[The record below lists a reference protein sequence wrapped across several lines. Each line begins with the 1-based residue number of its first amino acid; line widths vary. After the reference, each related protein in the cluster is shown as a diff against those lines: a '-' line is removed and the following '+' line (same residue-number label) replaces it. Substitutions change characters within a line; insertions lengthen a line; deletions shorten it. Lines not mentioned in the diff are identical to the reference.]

1 MNVEIPQPTPA
12 VPFADITDVDT
23 TVEGESYLDTIVA
36 HEQARKKREADK
48 VNAFMAYLKVA
59 MPPFMPK
66 DQIERL
72 CQEVLEWIKDPEY
85 IPTEGVHAYREFGT
99 LDARHLICNI
109 SERLGKNYIGHNR
122 SQFIK
127 ALFAETCHQ
136 LEEPAIYKN
145 IKERPLEGHIK
156 YDKPDKGSI
165 DFHYDL
171 LEQSI

>member
-1 MNVEIPQPTPA
+1 MRHLNEYQHHLRVLLEPYDA
-12 VPFADITDVDT
+12 KVSR
-23 TVEGESYLDTIVA
+23 TVLRGESPSNGADLLDS
-36 HEQARKKREADK
+36 
-48 VNAFMAYLKVA
+48 
-59 MPPFMPK
+59 
-66 DQIERL
+66 
-72 CQEVLEWIKDPEY
+72 
-85 IPTEGVHAYREFGT
+85 T

-127 ALFAETCHQ
+127 ALFAETCYQ

-156 YDKPDKGSI
+156 YDKPDEGSI
-165 DFHYDL
+165 AFHYEL